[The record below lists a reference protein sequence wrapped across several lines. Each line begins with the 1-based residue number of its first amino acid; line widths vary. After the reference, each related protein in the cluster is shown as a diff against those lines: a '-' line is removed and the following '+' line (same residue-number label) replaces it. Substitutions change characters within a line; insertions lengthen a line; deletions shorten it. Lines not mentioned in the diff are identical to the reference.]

1 MNVSAPLFRS
11 ACPRISIALRFVGV
25 AMLVATTSR
34 AANFSEADV
43 AAFTDRHCSSCHNDV
58 DKEGGLDL
66 TSLKYAPNDPAN
78 FLTWVKVHDRVQA
91 GEMPPKEKKRPS
103 AGDTTTFIRTL
114 ASGLTASELQA
125 SAQEGRT
132 ARRRLNR
139 SEYENAVRD
148 LLQAPWLLVKE
159 QLPEDGESHKFN
171 KVSYA
176 LDVSYVHMQRYMMAA
191 EEAMRQVIAVKMVQ
205 PETKLTRY
213 YFRDDPGLINNQ
225 RGQRFDRQ
233 KFPVLGF
240 EAQPDVRRSAEGLV
254 RRVGALAED
263 PKPAMVPWTVGSED
277 PAKRELEAV
286 GWVSSNY
293 VTGFDSRWSQF
304 RAPVT
309 GKYRLRFS
317 GYTLWVGPNGD
328 SWNLQGPPGGQK
340 KEVYRKPMW
349 FRPNYDDISQGRR
362 YEPITVYAQ
371 GGVANRRI
379 GGFDVTPEPGVQEAG
394 EVWMHVNEYIV
405 TDASRFYRSRPTG
418 FQGGFTNALAQRDG
432 MPAVAFRWMEVEGPL
447 YDETTTAGYR
457 QLFGDLPVA
466 RVTDANAPGVEVLI
480 HSPGGG
486 RGRGP
491 GNNRGAGAVAGLARA
506 KVEVTSQNPEQDAE
520 RLLRNFVARAY
531 RRPAQE
537 SDIKL
542 FLDLIKQRMSAG
554 LGFAGSMLAGYTA
567 VLASPQFVFVE
578 EEPGR
583 LDDHALATRLA
594 LFLWNSEP
602 DLALRARAA
611 KGELR
616 QPDVLKRETERM
628 LADPKAERFV
638 HAFLDYWLEIRRMDE
653 TTPSTTL
660 YNDYYLDDSLTEAA
674 TDETRLFFTEMLQ
687 KNLPARNIV
696 DSDFTYLN
704 DRLATHYGLPGIT
717 GVAMRRVALPAD
729 TVRGGFVTQASV
741 LKVTANGTTTSPVL
755 RGKWIMERIVGFEMP
770 PPPAAVPAVEPD
782 IRGAVTIRQQLDKHR
797 ADESCAMCHRKID
810 PPGFALE
817 SFDVMGAWRDRYR
830 ATAIDAEPVR
840 GFGKNGWPFAFHLAL
855 PVDAS
860 GTLAD
865 GGSFRDVRE
874 FKKLLLRDEA
884 QLARNF
890 TRQLSVFAT
899 GAPVRFS
906 DRAKIE
912 QIVQRAKASQYGIR
926 TIIDELIQSELFLNK

>member
-1 MNVSAPLFRS
+1 MNVSVSLIRPASSLPLSLSLGLLAVVAAPL
-11 ACPRISIALRFVGV
+11 A
-25 AMLVATTSR
+25 R
-34 AANFSEADV
+34 AAAFSEADV
-43 AAFTDRHCSSCHNDV
+43 ASYTDRYCSSCHNDV

-66 TSLKYAPNDPAN
+66 TALKYAPNDPAN

-91 GEMPPKEKKRPS
+91 GEMPPKEKKRP
-103 AGDTTTFIRTL
+103 ATGDTTGFIKSL
-114 ASGLTASELQA
+114 SAGLIASELDQ

-132 ARRRLNR
+132 TRRRLNR

-159 QLPEDGESHKFN
+159 QLPEDGEAHKFN

-191 EEAMRQVIAVKMVQ
+191 EAAMQQVLAVKLVQ

-213 YFRDDPGLINNQ
+213 YFRDDPAVLNNQ
-225 RGQRFDRQ
+225 RGQRGDRE

-240 EAQPDVRRSAEGLV
+240 EAQPEVRRTAEGLV
-254 RRVGALAED
+254 RRVGAGADE
-263 PKPAMVPWTVGSED
+263 PKPPGVPWTD
-277 PAKRELEAV
+277 PANRELEAV

-293 VTGFDSRWSQF
+293 VTGFDSRWNMF
-304 RAPVT
+304 RAPAT

-317 GYTLWVGPNGD
+317 GYTVWVGPNGD
-328 SWNLQGPPGGQK
+328 SWNLQGPPGQPK
-340 KEVYRKPMW
+340 KEAYRKPSW
-349 FRPNYDDISQGRR
+349 FRPNYDNISRGRR

-379 GGFDVTPEPGVQEAG
+379 GGFDVTPEPGIQEVGA
-394 EVWMHVNEYIV
+394 VWMHQNEYIV

-447 YDETTTAGYR
+447 YDENTTAGYR
-457 QLFGDLPVA
+457 LMFGDLPIAKVA
-466 RVTDANAPGVEVLI
+466 NDAPGVEVLV

-491 GNNRGAGAVAGLARA
+491 GNNRGAGAVSGLARV

-520 RLLRNFVARAY
+520 RLMRNFVQRAY
-531 RRPAQE
+531 RRPIQDA
-537 SDIKL
+537 DVKV
-542 FLDLIKQRMSAG
+542 FVDLVKQRMGAG

-567 VLASPQFVFVE
+567 VMASPQFVFVE
-578 EEPGR
+578 EEPGK
-583 LDDHALATRLA
+583 LNDHALATRLA

-602 DLALRARAA
+602 DVALRARAA
-611 KGELR
+611 KGELHR
-616 QPDVLKRETERM
+616 PEVLKAETERM
-628 LADPKAERFV
+628 LADAKSERFV
-638 HAFLDYWLEIRRMDE
+638 NAFLDYWLEIRRMDE

-687 KNLPARNIV
+687 KNLPARTIA

-704 DRLATHYGLPGIT
+704 DRLAVHYGIPGVT

-741 LKVTANGTTTSPVL
+741 LKVTANGTTTSPVM

-830 ATAIDAEPVR
+830 ATAVDTAPVP
-840 GFGKNGWPFAFHLAL
+840 GFGKNGWPFAFTLAL

-865 GGSFRDVRE
+865 GGSFQDVRD
-874 FKKLLLRDEA
+874 FKRLLLRDET

-890 TRQLSVFAT
+890 ARQLSVFAT

-912 QIVQRAKASQYGIR
+912 QILQRSKASQYGIR
-926 TIIDELIQSELFLNK
+926 TIVNELIQSELFLNK